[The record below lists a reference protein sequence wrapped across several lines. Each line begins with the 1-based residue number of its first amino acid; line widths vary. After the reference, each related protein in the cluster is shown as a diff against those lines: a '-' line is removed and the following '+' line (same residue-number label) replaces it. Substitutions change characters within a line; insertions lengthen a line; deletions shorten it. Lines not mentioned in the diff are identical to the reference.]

1 MLMRIDLKELLSEHG
16 CIHPELVREEIISD
30 CNLSFLQIRDRLY
43 QLGTILYE
51 DTENHIYVAAIGS
64 GLGNMNQ
71 AIISMQLRSSKLII
85 AGYAKEGIIKQNIL
99 EKAFQKLTTA
109 VQNKEVAIPTRPKKT
124 SIFLLLIL
132 IVGFAASVAILFT
145 TEVHKTINATAEYN
159 VAAEQYNILAK
170 QYNDA
175 VALASI
181 DNISGL
187 PQQLDLLSIESTEFW
202 DNVRVVVSENSPS
215 KIAADT
221 QTIKEMTEQITP
233 AITVVS
239 QITAPGGDW
248 VTMRLSSIDGV
259 TGTQAVTEELD
270 PDKLLNKEG
279 GFSACIYFTFD
290 AINPEEVPGDTIVEK
305 GTDAGGAIEVYPT
318 LTDAIARCEYLA
330 GFNGTVLYSGSYAI
344 VGTMVIRTSYKLSNE
359 QQFNLTNAIT
369 SALTALK

>member
-1 MLMRIDLKELLSEHG
+1 MRIDLKELLMEHG

-51 DTENHIYVAAIGS
+51 DAENHIYVATIRS
-64 GLGNMNQ
+64 GFRNMNQ
-71 AIISMQLRSSKLII
+71 AVIAMQLRSSKLTIS
-85 AGYAKEGIIKQNIL
+85 GYAKEGIIKQNIL
-99 EKAFQKLTTA
+99 DNAIQKLTAA
-109 VQNKEVAIPTRPKKT
+109 VQNKEVATPVKPKKT
-124 SIFLLLIL
+124 LLFLLLIL
-132 IVGFAASVAILFT
+132 IVGFVATATILFT
-145 TEVHKTINATAEYN
+145 TKVHKTINATNEYN
-159 VAAEQYNILAK
+159 TVAEQYNILAE
-170 QYNDA
+170 QYNNA
-175 VALASI
+175 VALTSI
-181 DNISGL
+181 NNISGL
-187 PQQLDLLSIESTEFW
+187 PQQLALLSIESTEFW
-202 DNVRVVVSENSPS
+202 DNVRVVLSRNSPS

-221 QTIKEMTEQITP
+221 QTIKEMAEQIKP
-233 AITVVS
+233 AITVIS
-239 QITAPGGDW
+239 QITAPDGEW
-248 VTMRLSSIDGV
+248 VTTRLSSIDGV

-279 GFSACIYFTFD
+279 GFSACIYFTFV

-344 VGTMVIRTSYKLSNE
+344 IGTMVIRTSYKLTNE
-359 QQFNLTNAIT
+359 QQFDLTNAIT